1 MTIEAQD
8 MSEVETDQS
17 REMIGQSETTTNVAD
32 TDDAAD
38 KTGTDMPEDTPCEVR
53 EEHDLAVAVSELL
66 EGWPRVGGT
75 VLFNTNRSF
84 PAVSQF
90 VCKSSKCGFA
100 KVQAVVSLM

>member
-32 TDDAAD
+32 TDDVAD
-38 KTGTDMPEDTPCEVR
+38 KTGTDMPEDTPCDVR
-53 EEHDLAVAVSELL
+53 EVPVCPRQLSEEDLALAVSELL
-66 EGWPRVGGT
+66 EGWTRVGGT

-90 VCKSSKCGFA
+90 VCKSSK
-100 KVQAVVSLM
+100 Q